1 MEKITKKIIM
11 TGEKESFLIRVLSKK
26 ITDNQIDCEFV
37 PWRVNDLNDKWQ
49 DVSLFIV
56 YMEEGDR
63 PPDDVWHFMVD
74 KMSDEGGQM
83 FLIGE
88 KSDVD
93 IVVGSTPGE
102 LIGRF
107 FYRPVNNDNFVS
119 AVIEYLRKE
128 EAGGAK
134 KSILIVDD
142 DPGYLGVVRE
152 WLKNTYKV
160 SMATSGV
167 KAISWL
173 AKHKVD
179 LILLDH
185 EMPVTS
191 GPKVLEML
199 RSDEDTRNI
208 PVMFL
213 TGRGDKES
221 VMKVLSLKPEGYF
234 LKTIEKKELLQNL
247 EEFFRT
253 H

>member
-1 MEKITKKIIM
+1 MEKTSKKIIM

-26 ITDNQIDCEFV
+26 ITDNQLNCEYV
-37 PWRVNDLNDKWQ
+37 PWTVNDLNDKWQ

-74 KMSDEGGQM
+74 KMSDDGGQM

-102 LIGRF
+102 LIGKF

-119 AVIEYLRKE
+119 SVIEYIRKE
-128 EAGGAK
+128 EAGGEK

-152 WLKNTYKV
+152 WLKGTYKV

-199 RSDEDTRNI
+199 RSDEDTRSI

>member
-1 MEKITKKIIM
+1 M

-119 AVIEYLRKE
+119 AVIEYIRKE
-128 EAGGAK
+128 EAGGEK

-152 WLKNTYKV
+152 WLKGTYKV

-199 RSDEDTRNI
+199 RSDEDTRSI

>member
-1 MEKITKKIIM
+1 MEKTSKKIIM

-107 FYRPVNNDNFVS
+107 FYRPVNNDSFVS
-119 AVIEYLRKE
+119 AVIEYIRKE
-128 EAGGAK
+128 EAGGEK

-152 WLKNTYKV
+152 WLKGTYKV

-199 RSDEDTRNI
+199 RSDEDTRSI

>member
-1 MEKITKKIIM
+1 MEKTSKKIIM

-26 ITDNQIDCEFV
+26 ITDNQLNCEFV

-119 AVIEYLRKE
+119 AVIEYIRKE
-128 EAGGAK
+128 EAGGEK

-152 WLKNTYKV
+152 WLKGTYKV

-199 RSDEDTRNI
+199 RSDEDTRSI

>member
-1 MEKITKKIIM
+1 METNKRKVIM

-26 ITDNQIDCEFV
+26 IIDSQIDCEFV
-37 PWRVNDLNDKWQ
+37 PWGVNNLNDHWQ
-49 DVSLFIV
+49 DMSLLIV

-63 PPDDVWHFMVD
+63 PPEDVWHFLID

-88 KSDVD
+88 KNDVD
-93 IVVGSTPGE
+93 IMVDMTPGE
-102 LIGRF
+102 LIGKY
-107 FYRPVNNDNFVS
+107 FYRPVDNESFVS
-119 AVIEYLRKE
+119 SVIEYIRKE
-128 EAGGAK
+128 ESGPAK

-152 WLKNTYKV
+152 WLKGTYKV

-185 EMPVTS
+185 EMPITS

-199 RSDEDTRNI
+199 RSDDETRNI

-221 VMKVLSLKPEGYF
+221 VMRVLSLKPEGYF

-247 EEFFRT
+247 EEYFRT